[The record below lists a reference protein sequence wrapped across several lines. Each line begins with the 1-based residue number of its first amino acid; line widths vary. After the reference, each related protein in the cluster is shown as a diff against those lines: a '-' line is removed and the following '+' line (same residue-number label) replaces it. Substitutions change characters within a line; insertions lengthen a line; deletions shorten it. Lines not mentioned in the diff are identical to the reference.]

1 MTQQDTAMLS
11 VFRVL
16 DLTDECGFFGGK
28 LLGDLGADVIK
39 IEKPGGDPARRF
51 GPFFDNKPHP
61 EKSLFWM
68 GLNSNK
74 RGITLDLETAQG
86 REIFKKLCQKADIVM
101 ESFAPG
107 FMEELGLGYEALSDI
122 NPELVMASISGF
134 GQTGP
139 YKDYKAP
146 AIILW
151 ALSGQAYITGDADRA
166 PLSPSYPVS
175 YFYGAMQAVIGVLTA
190 LYQRGTT
197 GRGQYVDVP
206 SILGAVWGTGSDSKA
221 MWIHE
226 KQIVKRNGRFWPRP
240 QPSPDGTIKYVYV
253 PLIYP
258 CKDGSVKFFPFVDVG
273 SRVSTLNLVNWVI
286 EEGFA
291 SGLLKKVDWSAWRWE
306 VVSQQDVDDVTG
318 CFQSLFMAHTKA
330 EIWEAAQK
338 RKIMLYPV
346 FTVKDLMDFPQLSI
360 RNFWEKVE
368 HPELGRTL
376 TYPGAFT
383 KLGEGSCGVRLRAPL
398 IGEHNQDIY
407 IKELGMTPEEMVC
420 LKEAGVI

>member
-1 MTQQDTAMLS
+1 
-11 VFRVL
+11 
-16 DLTDECGFFGGK
+16 
-28 LLGDLGADVIK
+28 
-39 IEKPGGDPARRF
+39 
-51 GPFFDNKPHP
+51 
-61 EKSLFWM
+61 M

-74 RGITLDLETAQG
+74 RGITLNLETAQG
-86 REIFKKLCQKADIVM
+86 REIFKRLCQKADIVI
-101 ESFAPG
+101 ESFKPG
-107 FMEELGLGYEALSDI
+107 FMEELGLGYDILRDI
-122 NPELVMASISGF
+122 NPGLIMASISGF

-139 YKDYKAP
+139 FKDYKAP
-146 AIILW
+146 AIVLW

-175 YFYGAMQAVIGVLTA
+175 YFYGAMQAVIGILTA
-190 LYQRGTT
+190 LYQRGLT

-206 SILGAVWGTGSDSKA
+206 SILGATWGVGSDAKA

-226 KQIVKRNGRFWPRP
+226 KQILKRNGRFWPRP
-240 QPSPDGTIKYVYV
+240 QPLPDGTLKYVYV

-273 SRVSTLNLVNWVI
+273 SRVSTLNLVNWVT

-291 SGLLKKVDWSAWRWE
+291 SELLKKVDWSAWRWE

-346 FTVKDLMDFPQLSI
+346 FAVKDLIDFPQLSI

-368 HPELGRTL
+368 HPELGKTF

-383 KLGEGSCGVRLRAPL
+383 KLAEGSCGIRLRAPL
-398 IGEHNQDIY
+398 IGEHNHDIY
-407 IKELGMTPEEMVC
+407 VNELGMSTEDLVC